1 MALRT
6 MSNRCG
12 LRSTANPVA
21 EPSSV
26 IDIFLQP
33 GELYFGDRHTRI
45 RTILG
50 SCVSLVFW
58 HPREQLGGML
68 HYMLPTRGEALSEP
82 LSGRYGDE
90 AMELMC
96 REMDACDTVPH
107 EYRVQIF
114 GGGNM
119 FPDIRRSADGH
130 VGQRNVDAARRI
142 VGAYGLKVSNEH
154 VEGKGHRHLIFDV
167 WSGEVL
173 MRYSPPVKTQAPAT
187 ARK

>member
-1 MALRT
+1 
-6 MSNRCG
+6 
-12 LRSTANPVA
+12 VA

-58 HPREQLGGML
+58 HPRQQLGGMV
-68 HYMLPTRGEALSEP
+68 HYMLPTRGEVLSAP
-82 LSGRYGDE
+82 LSGRYGNE
-90 AMELMC
+90 AMALMC
-96 REMDACDTVPH
+96 REMEACDTSPH
-107 EYRVQIF
+107 EFRVQIF

-119 FPDIRRSADGH
+119 FPGIRRAADGY
-130 VGQRNVDAARRI
+130 VGQRNVDAARRM
-142 VGAYGLKVSNEH
+142 VGEYGLKVSNEH

-173 MRYSPPVKTQAPAT
+173 MRYSPPEKSKTSHS
-187 ARK
+187 ARKFA